1 MVYHAGETPAH
12 PIFFLLTKP
21 TAGRPRLS
29 RGPTDCEQGFLLAP
43 WLMVSQQVL
52 VLPISGSSP
61 LAPENNKPEIK
72 KGGLHGNKSIKFL
85 DVS

>member
-1 MVYHAGETPAH
+1 
-12 PIFFLLTKP
+12 
-21 TAGRPRLS
+21 
-29 RGPTDCEQGFLLAP
+29 
-43 WLMVSQQVL
+43 
-52 VLPISGSSP
+52 